1 VPTLTLVTS
10 IAAPIERCFDLAR
23 NIDFHVD
30 SMGSTG
36 ERAVAGVIAGLIGPD
51 QEVTWEGR
59 HFGFRFRFSSRITA
73 FRQPTYFQDSM
84 VAGPF
89 AVFVHDHR
97 FESRA
102 GCTVMTDEIR
112 FRSPFGVLGALVD
125 RLILAPYL
133 SRLVGGLNGALKRA
147 AELASAGS
155 AA

>member
-1 VPTLTLVTS
+1 MPTLTLLTS
-10 IAAPIERCFDLAR
+10 IEAPIERCFDLAR
-23 NIDFHVD
+23 NIDLHVD
-30 SMGSTG
+30 SMRSTG
-36 ERAVAGVIAGLIGPD
+36 ERALAGVTSGLIGPD

-84 VAGPF
+84 IAGPF
-89 AVFVHDHR
+89 AAFVHDHR
-97 FESRA
+97 FDSRA
-102 GCTVMTDEIR
+102 GRTVMTDEIT
-112 FRSPFGVLGALVD
+112 FRSPFGALGTLVD

-133 SRLVGGLNGALKRA
+133 SRLVARRNRALKRA